1 MRINM
6 AILNVTIF
14 EIKDGDGRHLYK
26 IHISGP
32 VRDISTKFVV
42 RIKDAILDHTGRAL
56 LLAKFSIAVAVVG
69 LLNYC

>member
-1 MRINM
+1 M

-42 RIKDAILDHTGRAL
+42 RIKDAILDHAGRAL
-56 LLAKFSIAVAVVG
+56 LLLPKFNIAAAVV
-69 LLNYC
+69 LNYC